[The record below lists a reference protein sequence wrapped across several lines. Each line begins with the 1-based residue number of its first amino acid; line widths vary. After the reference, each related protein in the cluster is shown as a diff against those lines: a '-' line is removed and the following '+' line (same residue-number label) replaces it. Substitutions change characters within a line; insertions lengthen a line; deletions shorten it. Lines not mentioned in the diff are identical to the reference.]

1 MFKLIK
7 EISEYSRT
15 SLTLTLMA
23 RVLCLTRTRSR
34 VAYELIYEPSVVTFL
49 HLCFHAVI
57 IFIFYF

>member
-15 SLTLTLMA
+15 SMTLTLMA
-23 RVLCLTRTRSR
+23 RVLCLTRTRSW
-34 VAYELIYEPSVVTFL
+34 VAYETSVVTFL